1 MESIFLYTFLIL
13 IVINVEDFSKQS
25 IWEIVINILNAS
37 DLMLVEA

>member
-13 IVINVEDFSKQS
+13 IVINVEDFSKQN